1 MTRMRRWYVWLPIS
15 LLLLG
20 LVVWRTRPWEVTA
33 LWERLDPLPLMAA
46 LLINV
51 PIVALWAIR
60 SRSLM
65 AAVGHPLPLR
75 ELVPIVSFANTINN
89 ITPASSGEV
98 LRALVLKRRHGV
110 PFTRSGAV
118 ILIERFWAIGIM
130 GLSAGAAAVGTLA
143 GAPAS
148 LSALAWSAAV
158 AGAFA
163 PSIAYRLGLRPG
175 RLLRR
180 WGDPGAAAA
189 DDAAVVPGSVAG
201 AAAPGA
207 AVTAGAAAAGA
218 AAPPGRVRRLA
229 AGLAEV
235 DDVLD
240 EVVTDPRQAVS
251 FVGTTALIFLGFAL
265 QLWLVLLA
273 LRVSLPIEAAWA
285 ALGLATIAG
294 VASALPFGLGATD
307 VVLVVLLTSMGV
319 ATAPAGAAVLLLRAT
334 ATLPLGI
341 AGAASWGALSRGG
354 EPLELTAPS
363 GEAQVAPA
371 TATDPR
377 PDALGPAG
385 ARR

>member
-201 AAAPGA
+201 AAA
-207 AVTAGAAAAGA
+207 AGA

-229 AGLAEV
+229 AGLAEL
-235 DDVLD
+235 DDVLG

-341 AGAASWGALSRGG
+341 AGAASWGVLSRGG
-354 EPLELTAPS
+354 QSLDVAAPS
-363 GEAQVAPA
+363 GEAQIAPA